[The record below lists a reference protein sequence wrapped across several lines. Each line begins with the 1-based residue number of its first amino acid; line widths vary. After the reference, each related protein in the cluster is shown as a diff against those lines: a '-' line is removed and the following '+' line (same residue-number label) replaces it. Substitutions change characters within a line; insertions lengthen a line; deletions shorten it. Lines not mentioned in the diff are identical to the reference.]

1 MKINFTKMH
10 GLGNDFVVINNL
22 DGHIVLT
29 NVQIRRLANRHTG
42 IGFDQLL
49 MIASPSVADADFD
62 YVIYNADGSES
73 GQCGNGARCFALYIK
88 MYSLSTKVNLSINTS
103 HGMIFTHYFS
113 DDKISVNL
121 GAVNFEPS
129 SIPVASMSYT
139 ATDLKNSAVDV
150 VTDRRRYS
158 LSLLSLGNP
167 HAIIQVSKIQEVD
180 LSYWGKDL
188 QDSKYFPQQ
197 VNLSIVEIIDNNSIK
212 IRVYERG
219 VGETLA
225 CGSGACASAIAS
237 CLHYGLSPNIT
248 VHMLGGK
255 LTLQYSVE
263 SNSVTMIGAAS
274 SVFEGSIYLD

>member
-1 MKINFTKMH
+1 MH

-22 DGHIVLT
+22 NGHIALT
-29 NVQIRRLANRHTG
+29 DIQIRWLANRHTG

-49 MIASPSVADADFD
+49 MIASPSVAGADFD

-73 GQCGNGARCFALYIK
+73 GQCGNGARCFALYVK
-88 MYSLSTKVNLSINTS
+88 MYSLSPKVNLSINTS
-103 HGMIFTHYFS
+103 HGIIFTHYFS
-113 DDKISVNL
+113 DDKISVDL
-121 GAVNFEPS
+121 GAVNFDPS
-129 SIPVASMSYT
+129 LIPVTSISYT
-139 ATDLKNSAVDV
+139 AADLKKSAVDL
-150 VTDRRRYS
+150 VTDRHRYS

-167 HAIIQVSKIQEVD
+167 HAIVKVSKIEEVD
-180 LSYWGKDL
+180 LADWGEDL
-188 QDSKYFPQQ
+188 QNSKYFPQQ
-197 VNLSIVEIIDNNSIK
+197 VNLSIVEVIDNSSIK

-237 CLHYGLSPNIT
+237 CLHYGLSPNVT

-255 LTLQYSVE
+255 LLLQYSVE

-274 SVFEGSIYLD
+274 IVFEGTIYLE